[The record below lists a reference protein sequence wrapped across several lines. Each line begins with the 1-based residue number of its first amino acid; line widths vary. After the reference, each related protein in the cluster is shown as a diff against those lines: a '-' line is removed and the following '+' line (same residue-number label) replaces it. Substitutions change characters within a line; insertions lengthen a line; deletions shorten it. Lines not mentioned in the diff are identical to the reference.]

1 MATFRLHFTQ
11 SFGNIVDVEAEKLTP
26 AVIEQAVRD
35 YLTAQSW
42 DEDGALILY
51 SAEDEDG
58 NLVPV
63 SDQALRAGGLER
75 GAYCE
80 A

>member
-1 MATFRLHFTQ
+1 MATYRLHFTQ
-11 SFGNIVDVEAEKLTP
+11 SFGNIVDVEADKLTP
-26 AVIEQAVRD
+26 AVIEKAVRD

-51 SAEDEDG
+51 SAEDENG
-58 NLVPV
+58 NPVKV
-63 SDQALRAGGLER
+63 SDAALVAGGLER

-80 A
+80 